1 MSALRFTLVA
11 DGPTDA
17 ILLYPLRWLLIQN
30 GVVRPIE
37 PAWADLRQLPRPPTG
52 LERKIGTALDLYPCD
67 LLFIH
72 RDAEKQ
78 PREDRISEI
87 QQVVRRLSSD
97 LFASKPY
104 VCVVPVRMTE
114 AWFLFDELSIRR
126 AAGNPAGGGILPLP
140 PLSKIEALPDPKQT
154 LHDLLRAATELPPRR
169 LRKFSLPQASYR
181 LAELIEDFSPLR
193 RLPAFANLETDLRS
207 IVQTAGWSTPVCI
220 R

>member
-17 ILLYPLRWLLIQN
+17 ILLYPLRWLLIHN

-37 PAWADLRQLPRPPTG
+37 LAWADLRQLPKPPAG
-52 LERKIGTALDLYPCD
+52 LERKIEAALDLYPCD

-72 RDAEKQ
+72 RDAEKE
-78 PREDRISEI
+78 PREDRVGEI
-87 QQVVRRLSSD
+87 RQAVQRLSSD
-97 LFASKPY
+97 LLPSKPY

-126 AAGNPAGGGILPLP
+126 AAGNPAGGGILSLP
-140 PLSKIEALPDPKQT
+140 PLSKIEALPEPKQT
-154 LHDLLRAATELPPRR
+154 LHDLLRAATELPLRR
-169 LRKFSLPQASYR
+169 LKRFSPAQACHR

-193 RLPAFANLETDLRS
+193 RLPAFASLETDLQS
-207 IVQTAGWSTPVCI
+207 IIQRADWRTPV
-220 R
+220 

>member
-1 MSALRFTLVA
+1 MSALRFTLMA

-17 ILLYPLRWLLIQN
+17 VLLYLLRWLLIQN

-52 LERKIGTALDLYPCD
+52 LERKVEAALDLYPCD

-87 QQVVRRLSSD
+87 QQAVRRLSSD
-97 LFASKPY
+97 LFTSKPY
-104 VCVVPVRMTE
+104 ACVVPIRMTE

-126 AAGNPAGGGILPLP
+126 AAGNPAGGGILSLP
-140 PLSKIEALPDPKQT
+140 PLSKTEALPDPKQV
-154 LHDLLRAATELPPRR
+154 LHDLLRAATELPFRR
-169 LRKFSLPQASYR
+169 LKKFSTAQACYR
-181 LAELIEDFSPLR
+181 LAELIDDFSPLR
-193 RLPAFANLETDLRS
+193 RLSAFASLETDVQS
-207 IVQTAGWSTPVCI
+207 IIQAAGWGNPA
-220 R
+220 

>member
-1 MSALRFTLVA
+1 MA

-17 ILLYPLRWLLIQN
+17 VLLYLLRWLLIQN

-52 LERKIGTALDLYPCD
+52 LERKVEAALDLYPCD

-87 QQVVRRLSSD
+87 QQAVRRLSSD
-97 LFASKPY
+97 LFTSKPY
-104 VCVVPVRMTE
+104 ACVVPIRMTE

-126 AAGNPAGGGILPLP
+126 AAGNPAGGGILSLP
-140 PLSKIEALPDPKQT
+140 PLSKTEALPDPKQV
-154 LHDLLRAATELPPRR
+154 LHDLLRAATELPFRR
-169 LRKFSLPQASYR
+169 LKKFSTAQACYR
-181 LAELIEDFSPLR
+181 LAELIDDFSPLR
-193 RLPAFANLETDLRS
+193 RLSAFASLETDVQS
-207 IVQTAGWSTPVCI
+207 IIQAAGWGNPA
-220 R
+220 

>member
-17 ILLYPLRWLLIQN
+17 VLLYLLRWLLIQN

-52 LERKIGTALDLYPCD
+52 LERKIEAALDLYPCD

-87 QQVVRRLSSD
+87 QQAVRRLSSD
-97 LFASKPY
+97 LFTSKPY
-104 VCVVPVRMTE
+104 ACVVPIRMTE

-126 AAGNPAGGGILPLP
+126 AAGNPAGGGILSLP
-140 PLSKIEALPDPKQT
+140 PLSKTEALPDPKQV
-154 LHDLLRAATELPPRR
+154 LHDLLRAATELPLRR
-169 LRKFSLPQASYR
+169 LKKFSTAQACYR
-181 LAELIEDFSPLR
+181 LAELIDDFSPLR
-193 RLPAFANLETDLRS
+193 RLPAFASLETDLQS
-207 IVQTAGWSTPVCI
+207 IIQTADWRTPG
-220 R
+220 